1 MDDIPILP
9 VIYAHRLVELMQE
22 ESIDTESLLREA
34 GINPH
39 LLQRPDSML
48 SMRQAQALITRYVG
62 LSSRTL
68 PAIRFGQRLD
78 LISHGLLGHVYLW
91 RGEFRDLIEGIV
103 AYLRVRF
110 PLMNIELAHGK
121 DYFGIRLS
129 CRVPLQEMET
139 FLLQTFLASLHTLGS
154 AVIRNIAIHCR
165 HDLFADVS
173 TAQHLLK
180 IEINN
185 DHDSNEIRFY
195 AAAVQLQARH
205 TSAVSSDAAT
215 QDEGAVAMPAEAASL
230 DPFHEH
236 GFVVRL
242 RGKILS
248 QLRNESSAEEIAS
261 SMGMSVRTLRR
272 RLSDC
277 GMSFNNI
284 RLDVRMQVAMRYLTT
299 TTISIE
305 RIADFVGYSDQAT
318 FTRAFKEWKGNT
330 PNQVRNQR
338 MQYLRISK
346 TNDDFENDT
355 TGMPPLS

>member
-22 ESIDTESLLREA
+22 ESIDTDSLLREA
-34 GINPH
+34 GINPN
-39 LLQRPDSML
+39 LLLRPDAML
-48 SMRQAQALITRYVG
+48 SLRQAQALVTRYVG
-62 LSSRTL
+62 LSSRSL
-68 PAIRFGQRLD
+68 PAVRFGQRLD

-91 RGEFRDLIEGIV
+91 RGEFRELIEAIV

-110 PLMNIELAHGK
+110 PLMNIELAHDK

-129 CRVPLQEMET
+129 CRIPLREMET
-139 FLLQTFLASLHTLGS
+139 FLLQTFLSSLHTLGS
-154 AVIRNIAIHCR
+154 AVIKNIVIHCR

-173 TAQHLLK
+173 AAQQLLK
-180 IEINN
+180 IEINS

-195 AAAVQLQARH
+195 AGTVQLQTRQADH
-205 TSAVSSDAAT
+205 AEK
-215 QDEGAVAMPAEAASL
+215 DEGAVAMTAEAAAA

-242 RGKILS
+242 RSKILS
-248 QLRNESSAEEIAS
+248 QLRHESSAEDIAS
-261 SMGMSVRTLRR
+261 AMGMSVRTLRR

-277 GMSFNNI
+277 GMSFNRI

-318 FTRAFKEWKGNT
+318 FTRAFKEWKGDT

-338 MQYLRISK
+338 LHHLRAS
-346 TNDDFENDT
+346 NAADEFEMDAEGNS
-355 TGMPPLS
+355 PLF

>member
-9 VIYAHRLVELMQE
+9 VIYALRLVELMQE
-22 ESIDTESLLREA
+22 ESIDTDSLLREA
-34 GINPH
+34 GINPN

-48 SMRQAQALITRYVG
+48 SLRQAQALVTRYIG

-68 PAIRFGQRLD
+68 PAVRFGQRLD

-91 RGEFRDLIEGIV
+91 RGEFRELIEGIV

-110 PLMNIELAHGK
+110 PLMNIDIAHGH

-129 CRVPLQEMET
+129 CRISLREMET
-139 FLLQTFLASLHTLGS
+139 FLLQSFLASLHTLGS
-154 AVIRNIAIHCR
+154 AVIRNIVIHCR
-165 HDLFADVS
+165 HDLFADVA

-195 AAAVQLQARH
+195 AAAVQLLTGHASLAGNDDG
-205 TSAVSSDAAT
+205 T
-215 QDEGAVAMPAEAASL
+215 VAMTAEAAST

-248 QLRNESSAEEIAS
+248 QLRHASSAEDIAS
-261 SMGMSVRTLRR
+261 ALGMSVRTLRR

-277 GMSFNNI
+277 GMSFNHI

-318 FTRAFKEWKGNT
+318 FTRAFKEWKGDT
-330 PNQVRNQR
+330 PSQVRNQR
-338 MQYLRISK
+338 LHHLRAANSHEV
-346 TNDDFENDT
+346 FQEEAAGEN
-355 TGMPPLS
+355 PLG

>member
-22 ESIDTESLLREA
+22 ESIDTDSLLREA
-34 GINPH
+34 GINPN
-39 LLQRPDSML
+39 LLLRPDAML
-48 SMRQAQALITRYVG
+48 SMRQAQALITRYMG
-62 LSSRTL
+62 LSSRL
-68 PAIRFGQRLD
+68 MPAIRFGQRLD

-110 PLMNIELAHGK
+110 PLMNIELAHGN

-129 CRVPLQEMET
+129 CRIPLREMET

-154 AVIRNIAIHCR
+154 AVIRNIVIHCR
-165 HDLFADVS
+165 HDLFADAAA
-173 TAQHLLK
+173 AQHLLK

-195 AAAVQLQARH
+195 AAAVQLKAERSGKH
-205 TSAVSSDAAT
+205 
-215 QDEGAVAMPAEAASL
+215 EGTVAMTAEAAAA

-248 QLRNESSAEEIAS
+248 QLRHESSAEDIAS
-261 SMGMSVRTLRR
+261 AMGMSVRTLRR

-277 GMSFNNI
+277 GMSFNRI
-284 RLDVRMQVAMRYLTT
+284 RLDVRMQVAIRYLTT

-318 FTRAFKEWKGNT
+318 FTRAFKEWKGDT
-330 PNQVRNQR
+330 PNHVRNQR
-338 MQYLRISK
+338 LHHLRAAS
-346 TNDDFENDT
+346 DHEDFQEES
-355 TGMPPLS
+355 TGANPLA